1 MAIQKLRGLFA
12 NKPAL
17 ADGQMYFATDTL
29 TLYVGNSGADIVFHS
44 GTNTGDQTITLTGD
58 VTGSGTSSIATT
70 LANTAVTAG
79 AYTSANVTVDAKGRV
94 TAASNGSGGTGIA
107 TSIGTAK
114 GDLIAFTG
122 SGAPTNLPVGSNG
135 EVLTADSTQTDG
147 VKWATPTT
155 VNGVTISGSSTPTL
169 AVTGTSSISGSNT
182 GDETTAR
189 IAAINHAAT
198 VKTTPVDADEVNGQ
212 DSASSFSLVKTTWL
226 NIKAF
231 LKTYFDTLYQTALG
245 FTPEN
250 VTNKATDFTT
260 INNTLY
266 PSVQAVS
273 NAITT
278 AITGLLNYRGSYDAS
293 VNTFPASGGSGVA
306 GAVLKGDFW
315 ICSVAGTLGGTAVH
329 ASDLII
335 SMVITPGQTA
345 ANWDLLEHDF
355 GFTALSSTGTITG
368 ASSQSQV
375 FTNGVTL
382 SNLTVSQLVATDGSS
397 NLQSLAVAT
406 YPSLTELAYVKGVTS
421 GIQSQLGGKS
431 PSAGSSSI
439 TTLGTIATGVWQG
452 TAIANSY
459 LANGAVAN
467 LSGTNT
473 GDQTLPTFPSGTI
486 VGTTDTQTLTNK
498 TLTDAKLTSAIN
510 AQTGTSYTLVLT
522 DASKLITLSN
532 ASAIAVTIPTNAS
545 VAFPIGTQIDLC
557 QIGAGKVTFSGSGV
571 TIDSQGSN
579 KSIAAQWVGISLI
592 KTATDEWLL
601 IGNLIA

>member
-1 MAIQKLRGLFA
+1 MLA
-12 NKPAL
+12 N
-17 ADGQMYFATDTL
+17 
-29 TLYVGNSGADIVFHS
+29 GAVANLS
-44 GTNTGDQTITLTGD
+44 GT
-58 VTGSGTSSIATT
+58 
-70 LANTAVTAG
+70 
-79 AYTSANVTVDAKGRV
+79 
-94 TAASNGSGGTGIA
+94 
-107 TSIGTAK
+107 
-114 GDLIAFTG
+114 
-122 SGAPTNLPVGSNG
+122 
-135 EVLTADSTQTDG
+135 
-147 VKWATPTT
+147 
-155 VNGVTISGSSTPTL
+155 
-169 AVTGTSSISGSNT
+169 NT
-182 GDETTAR
+182 GDETTATIESKLAGVYLP
-189 IAAINHAAT
+189 IAGTAANSS
-198 VKTTPVDADEVNGQ
+198 ELGGQ
-212 DSASSFSLVKTTWL
+212 LPA
-226 NIKAF
+226 
-231 LKTYFDTLYQTALG
+231 YYQTALG